1 MKPTL
6 QPLAHIFVL
15 PLLMAVAGCRVP
27 AAPVTPLPAATPLPT
42 LRAPATVAPTHSA
55 PLLPAKAPPLPTPQ
69 QALTPGPAPTGVA
82 GAIEAVSAALAER
95 PTDLGAALARLQAW
109 GALGREAPY
118 READLDGDGQAEVL
132 LLVTGP
138 REQMG
143 LVGPGALVVLQRTR
157 SGYALAD
164 SRIFELGRPS
174 IAALHD
180 LNADGLAEMALAYEA
195 CGAHTCFTNV
205 QVFAYRGG
213 RLRELMA
220 KPASMPYAELK
231 IEDADGDGKWEIVLH
246 GGAIGSVGAGPVQA
260 RTETYAYDGQ
270 GWALATTVY
279 DPSTVR
285 VHVLYDG
292 DRALRKGELE
302 GAVALYRRVAEDGAL
317 GDAGFMPPEEERRT
331 LAAWAYYRLVTA
343 LAALGDGPAAR
354 AALEALRARAPGHPC
369 LPLAEAFWQAWQ
381 AQGNLGAGC
390 AAVSAYAGAHPEV
403 LESFGQYGY
412 GNPGYA
418 VEDLCLWK

>member
-1 MKPTL
+1 MKPTM
-6 QPLAHIFVL
+6 QPLARIL
-15 PLLMAVAGCRVP
+15 MLLLMAVVVGCQAPAG
-27 AAPVTPLPAATPLPT
+27 PVIPLPAATPSVQT
-42 LRAPATVAPTHSA
+42 PATVAPTPST
-55 PLLPAKAPPLPTPQ
+55 PPPPATAVPLPTPQ
-69 QALTPGPAPTGVA
+69 RALTPGPAPSGVA
-82 GAIEAVSAALAER
+82 GVIEAVSAALAER
-95 PTDLGAALARLQAW
+95 PADLGAALARLQAW
-109 GALGREAPY
+109 GALACETPF
-118 READLDGDGQAEVL
+118 READLDGDGQSEAL
-132 LLVTGP
+132 LLVTAP

-143 LVGPGALVVLQRTR
+143 LVGPGALLVLQR
-157 SGYALAD
+157 SGDGYALAD
-164 SRIFELGRPS
+164 SRTFDLGRPS
-174 IAALHD
+174 IAALRD
-180 LNADGLAEMALAYEA
+180 LNADGLAEIALAYEA

-205 QVFAYRGG
+205 QVLAYRGG

-220 KPASMPYAELK
+220 EPASMPYAELK
-231 IEDADGDGKWEIVLH
+231 IEDADGDGRLEIVLH
-246 GGAIGSVGAGPVQA
+246 GGTIGSVGAGPAQT

-292 DRALRKGELE
+292 DRALRRGDLQ
-302 GAVALYRRVAEDGAL
+302 GAVALYRRVAEDAAL
-317 GDAGFMPPEEERRT
+317 GEAGFMPPEEECRT
-331 LAAWAYYRLVTA
+331 LAAWAYYRLVTT
-343 LAALGDGPAAR
+343 LAALGDGPAAQ

-381 AQGNLGAGC
+381 VEGSLGAGC
-390 AAVSAYAGAHPEV
+390 AAVSAYAGGHPEV